1 MAAAAVVVVDPVGHA
16 AVAVVA
22 VATAAADAVAVAA
35 VTEAAA
41 VVEAVVLDRQT
52 STGYLERDTRL
63 FIGVVHP
70 KPLFSD
76 QL

>member
-22 VATAAADAVAVAA
+22 VVTAAADAVAVAA
-35 VTEAAA
+35 A
-41 VVEAVVLDRQT
+41 VEAVVLDRQT